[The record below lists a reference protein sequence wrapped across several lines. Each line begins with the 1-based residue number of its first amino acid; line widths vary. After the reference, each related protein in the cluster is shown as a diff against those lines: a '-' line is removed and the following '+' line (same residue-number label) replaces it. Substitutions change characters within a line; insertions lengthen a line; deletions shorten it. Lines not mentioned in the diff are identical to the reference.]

1 MSTPSFD
8 VVVVGAGCAGISAAI
23 GLAKAGFQVAVV
35 EAAVYPGAE
44 NWSGCVYFCENLAD
58 PDLLGPEGVEK
69 LAWERRLVR
78 RGAFVCNG
86 GSLLGVTYTDPEAFR
101 HCYTVLRPIF
111 DHHLAQ
117 LAVRQGVVL
126 LNATTAESLLRDGGR
141 VIGIA
146 TQRGPLYARLVFL
159 AEGDASHLV
168 TREGYEQLPEGKRQP
183 SFLQG
188 IKQVIDMSPEVVE
201 RNFDLRPGEG
211 AAFEVI
217 LRNAR
222 LNGRQ
227 LRLNMGGFV
236 YTNHASLSIG
246 LVLPADHLA
255 EHFAGDPNLLLEW
268 FENLPD
274 LQPWFAG
281 GTRGVF
287 GAKLIRGGGPKE
299 FPRLVDHGLA
309 IGGAASGL
317 GVDFPYPNY
326 TGPATRMGLQL
337 VRAVKA
343 IRRQNGEFTA
353 ETLQRYYLEPL
364 KQTRY
369 WRDAEFLRD
378 WPGYVEK
385 TQVFFDRQVDFLL
398 GSAWVWTQEGRKTE
412 ERWQDWLYLLL
423 LGAAPEWEKL
433 HQDQQH
439 LAKAMPVGTAFT
451 PPPLPLILHDAWL
464 TTLRSWFGSS
474 NGKASKQPG
483 LMNVHY
489 SVQGRR
495 VTQLPA
501 NLSPAARRLL
511 TQLRPG
517 LAGAAQA
524 IYAND
529 DQPLPAKINRAL
541 RAILRHL
548 DLGAALRLA
557 WSATRAGWG
566 FRRLWQRL
574 RGLPADR
581 ARAILNLPEPL
592 LSSLETAAAV
602 PDLTPLVPQAAQKWE
617 DRLGKLGYVT
627 DKRSHIHL
635 RWPAELGDYQ
645 KPIVADGLWHVC
657 PAHVYEARVSPLGQ
671 LQVVV
676 NHENC
681 VKCETCWRTTDLV
694 DWGRDGLH
702 RFIYAVHSP
711 AAARLIATQA
721 APPIKPLQAPKVIDC
736 WDAVRTDLQARLANE
751 ANESEANEQMPA
763 GHREAG
769 QHAVALARL
778 ARQLERKLAEL
789 PEAIS
794 REPRTI
800 DMARQDY
807 LQLLAGYAEGLGN
820 ALANALTQSGW
831 PTSSRAAWREA
842 GQRLE
847 KLTGEVRQRLRM
859 LGQHVRDQRYAW
871 AGGEARRIRQHELY
885 GVQQVLAALS
895 GGATSD
901 DVAAEL
907 MPYLAADEAAQ
918 ATAALRTS
926 WRQRLDD
933 GWGPYLWR
941 DLDRGRPLTP
951 PQEDLLRSLV
961 RAILDTSETPA
972 LGPSARRAALL
983 AELGRRDP
991 SLGYRA
997 ALHLLA
1003 CDIATQFG
1011 SEPLRERASAWLK
1024 VDNWVAAVWVED
1036 VRLDRDQLFGS
1047 AWLVPG
1053 ADWYLLWI
1061 GAELLVYSA
1070 AELQAATTP
1079 TKGLGLRGAQLQ
1091 RFEFPGI
1098 ALPACRHRVDSAAMA
1113 TFWQT
1118 TAAFDL
1124 LAVAWGMADHLTERC
1139 IAHATSRVQFPGLF
1153 HDERSRDT
1161 IGKFGAVK
1169 KMIAEMAAGRLVI
1182 ETLLHDRGN
1191 ALRRFEA
1198 AAYLLCSAPGSIGYN
1213 AGQIFGGTGYSEDDI
1228 LSKFYRDAAAW
1239 RFLLPLP
1246 RSAAADGWSERFAAV
1261 LAEAEARGALAEPVR
1276 HWRERLAAWRRGPSR
1291 TQQAQEAA
1299 GRGEAYLYATAA
1311 LLARCHARLEA
1322 GMDCEE
1328 TLALLDVWLVR
1339 EQRLLDELQ
1348 NLREADLA
1356 AGVTPA
1362 DTTAKGFAPV
1372 TDYGQFLAGPVKPL
1386 RPGEAGDRKAAGYVT
1401 GDFLVAPIDVQ
1412 APRYV
1417 PEMISTDTRLRA
1429 TDQRFHELI
1438 TSHFTER
1445 QGRKYERFIEANHRP
1460 DDADLDYCRRHGFFR
1475 LPIPKKLGGEELL
1488 KAEYYSLVMQSNQHA
1503 DATVSL
1509 LIQANTSIGT
1519 VPILLARDKDLPKA
1533 LKECAPLAQNTGL
1546 HQDVD
1551 GQLESLRLKAAVGDA
1566 TGLQALARKLEEQL
1580 QPVLRSA
1587 TFKGCFSRFSKEW
1600 QALAQAAAVGDCKR
1614 VQAKAETARPAWR
1627 AGCAAVVDLHAEL
1640 GRRLES
1646 CDLALRW
1653 IASGQIS
1660 AFALT
1665 EPSAGSDTARVATR
1679 ARLCQVP
1686 VEQDIGGAYRFTPA
1700 AGGGWR
1706 RVLDSRRL
1714 RFDPDGV
1721 FYQWADNQAS
1731 RIRFDEYDYET
1742 DDPRRQRYYEANG
1755 ERIYFTDI
1763 ALLRERDGRLWYDY
1777 WELTG
1782 AKMWIT
1788 NGRMCGIM
1796 ALYAK
1801 TEQGVTGFIVD
1812 RHAEGLVVGKDE
1824 EKMGQNGSP
1833 TNELSLQAVRV
1844 PREAVLG
1851 LEGRGQVNALETL
1864 NVGRAGLS
1872 MSSVSQMRSVLE
1884 MSTARTVELGQPD
1897 WATWRLDRIAA
1908 ETFTAEAVAFYVIGL
1923 FEHQATQSVRI
1934 ESAAAKMLVGE
1945 LLHSTIEWG
1954 EELFGRP
1961 GQTQQY
1967 LIEKRK
1973 RDARIVNLYEGT
1985 NEIQRFLIAKELATE
2000 VLPRWRM
2007 PPERFR
2013 DDPMSQTLQ
2022 ELLAG
2027 LRERLQAGVE
2037 RFGNGYWSNPNLQ
2050 PLVFH
2055 LSEATAWLLAAQ
2067 TIAGRYQWL
2076 AGQGERERLST
2087 GAAAFARAAQ
2097 EIRTRFRWFD
2107 ADFALARTGRYP
2119 PMIRAADVLFDR
2131 SAHQERTLPA
2141 PAQQISAP
2149 LTVLVVLEPTA
2160 AQVPTPMVQDGQ
2172 LLESYWALTEAD
2184 QSALEMALQLRDAAP
2199 EQVRIVAAVAGGRG
2213 LEGLLREVA
2222 AFDVETMLLLT
2233 PATPLPPS
2241 TVAAGLAAALTG
2253 RRFDLVLGPASTG
2266 DHTEGLV
2273 VSLLAAAWSLPEA
2286 GPALS
2291 VAVSQA
2297 AGQVLVRSSDG
2308 QPDQLRP
2315 MPAAI
2320 AVSPGQPLRPFTVSG
2335 YLRGLSRPV
2344 GLIAWPQQ
2352 VSVRGARWHPGRS
2365 ASAGEQSPPARMEP
2379 AQAAAWLTQALG
2391 VAADVPPLPTGHVEV
2406 LDQAGQPDLPAAG
2419 AVVVIGTDEEGR
2431 LSGSALAAV
2440 KAGTVLAQPTQVL
2453 LMAPPSRQAVERAAA
2468 ALAAL
2473 GISHVDAWVHDLFAA
2488 GDRLRAALLAEIW
2501 PQGRGHMPSLVIGE
2515 KWTET
2520 ALARLANGVT
2530 FLPRI
2535 KEVRVGAEGQ
2545 QLTWAVHGGKLRA
2558 QWRRTTNVPN
2568 SLWLTVTDDAE
2579 VAGENRVALAVERG
2593 PRDIPTVRH
2602 WRLEVDR
2609 LFGRADLARLMAE
2622 VKAAAGVA
2630 RLSDAEFIVDV
2641 GAGVGNRDGYE
2652 AVIEPLLSALKRI
2665 GVRGVQVGGSRKVT
2679 EELHLLPV
2687 DRQIGQS
2694 GVSVNPKILL
2704 AIGISG
2710 APQHLQYIGTRATI
2724 VSFNKDAEA
2733 PIMTLNQRQPRPVVF
2748 PVVGDLFVTVPAFTA
2763 ALLAAEGE
2771 PPPTAAPAATGRSDS
2786 RTIGLE
2792 AAPALAAS

>member
-1 MSTPSFD
+1 MSTPRFD
-8 VVVVGAGCAGISAAI
+8 VVIVGAGCAGISAAL

-44 NWSGCVYFCENLAD
+44 NWSGCVYFCENLAE
-58 PDLLGPEGVEK
+58 PELLGPEGVQE

-78 RGAFVCNG
+78 RGAFVSNG
-86 GSLLGVTYTDPEAFR
+86 TSLLGVTYTDADAFR
-101 HCYTVLRPIF
+101 YCYTVLRPIF

-117 LAVRQGVVL
+117 MAVRHGVVL
-126 LNATTAESLLRDGGR
+126 LNATTAECLLRDESR
-141 VIGIA
+141 VIGIS
-146 TQRGPLYARLVFL
+146 TQRGPIYARLVFL

-168 TREGYEQLPEGKRQP
+168 TREGYEQLPPGQRQP
-183 SFLQG
+183 TFLHG
-188 IKQVIDMSPEVVE
+188 IKQVIDMPPEVVE

-211 AAFEVI
+211 AAFEII

-236 YTNHASLSIG
+236 YTNHASLSMG

-281 GTRGVF
+281 GTRSVF
-287 GAKLIRGGGPKE
+287 GAKLIRGGGLRE

-343 IRRQNGEFTA
+343 ISRQKGEFTA
-353 ETLQRYYLEPL
+353 EALHRHYLEPL

-398 GSAWVWTQEGRKTE
+398 GSAHVWTQEGKQPD
-412 ERWQDWLYLLL
+412 ERWQEWLYLML
-423 LGAAPEWEKL
+423 LGAAPEWETL
-433 HQDQQH
+433 QEDQRH
-439 LAKAMPVGTAFT
+439 LAKALPVAAAFV
-451 PPPLPLILHDAWL
+451 PPPLLLILHDAWL
-464 TTLRSWFGSS
+464 TTLRSWLGSG
-474 NGKASKQPG
+474 NGATGRQAG
-483 LMNVHY
+483 RLDVYY

-495 VTQLPA
+495 VQQLPA
-501 NLSPAARRLL
+501 NLGPAMRRLL
-511 TQLRPG
+511 AQVRPG
-517 LAGAAQA
+517 LAAAARA

-529 DQPLPAKINRAL
+529 EQPLPGKIDRAL
-541 RAILRHL
+541 RAVLRHI
-548 DLGAALRLA
+548 DLGAAVRLA

-592 LSSLETAAAV
+592 LTNLEAAAAV

-645 KPIVADGLWHVC
+645 KPLIANGLWHVC

-721 APPIKPLQAPKVIDC
+721 APPIKPLQAPAAADY
-736 WDAVRTDLQARLANE
+736 WDAIRTELQTRRM
-751 ANESEANEQMPA
+751 NEQSQGGDA
-763 GHREAG
+763 ELKAH
-769 QHAVALARL
+769 VDYLARL
-778 ARQLERKLAEL
+778 AVQLERKLAEL
-789 PEAIS
+789 PEAVS
-794 REPRTI
+794 REPRII
-800 DMARQDY
+800 DVARQDY
-807 LQLLAGYAEGLGN
+807 LLLLAGYAESLGN
-820 ALANALTQSGW
+820 ALANALAQAGW
-831 PTSSRAAWREA
+831 SAANFPSWREA
-842 GQRLE
+842 GQQLE
-847 KLTGEVRQRLRM
+847 KLLRSMQERLRL
-859 LGQHVRDQRYAW
+859 LGQHIRDQRYAW
-871 AGGEARRIRQHELY
+871 AGGEARRIRHHELH
-885 GVQQVLAALS
+885 GVQQVLAALN
-895 GGATSD
+895 GGTAGHNVTAT
-901 DVAAEL
+901 L
-907 MPYLAADEAAQ
+907 KPYLAADEAVRE
-918 ATAALRTS
+918 TAALGAT

-951 PQEDLLRSLV
+951 PQEELLRSLL
-961 RAILDTSETPA
+961 RAILETSEAPA
-972 LGPSARRAALL
+972 LGPAPRRAALL

-991 SLGYRA
+991 SLGYRVA
-997 ALHLLA
+997 SHLLA
-1003 CDIATQFG
+1003 CDLAKQFG
-1011 SEPLRERASAWLK
+1011 SESLRALGEVWCK
-1024 VDNWVAAVWVED
+1024 VAHWVAAVCVED
-1036 VRLDRDQLFGS
+1036 ARIEHEHLFGS

-1053 ADWYLLWI
+1053 AESYLLWVRD
-1061 GAELLVYSA
+1061 ELLVYSA
-1070 AELQAATTP
+1070 AELQAATAP

-1091 RFEFPGI
+1091 RFEFRGTS
-1098 ALPACRHRVDSAAMA
+1098 LPTCRLRVDPAALA
-1113 TFWQT
+1113 SFWQT
-1118 TAAFDL
+1118 TAVFDL
-1124 LAVAWGMADHLTERC
+1124 LAVAWGMADQLTERC

-1191 ALRRFEA
+1191 PLRRFEA

-1213 AGQIFGGTGYSEDDI
+1213 AGQVFGGTGYSEDDI
-1228 LSKFYRDAAAW
+1228 LSKFYRDASAW
-1239 RFLLPLP
+1239 RFLLPLS
-1246 RSAAADGWSERFAAV
+1246 RTADDGWSESVAAV

-1276 HWRERLAAWRRGPSR
+1276 RWRERLAAWRCGPTL

-1299 GRGEAYLYATAA
+1299 RRGEAYLYATAL

-1322 GMDCEE
+1322 GLESEE

-1348 NLREADLA
+1348 LLREADVPA
-1356 AGVTPA
+1356 AWLPSGTQANGLV
-1362 DTTAKGFAPV
+1362 PV

-1386 RPGEAGDRKAAGYVT
+1386 RPGEASDRKAAGYVT

-1417 PEMISTDTRLRA
+1417 PEMITTDARLRA

-1460 DDADLDYCRRHGFFR
+1460 DDADLEFCRRHGFFR
-1475 LPIPKKLGGEELL
+1475 LPIPKKLGGEEML

-1533 LKECAPLAQNTGL
+1533 IKECAPLAQNTGL

-1551 GQLESLRLKAAVGDA
+1551 GQLESLRLKASVGDV
-1566 TGLQALARKLEEQL
+1566 TGLQTLARKLDEQL

-1587 TFKGCFSRFSKEW
+1587 TFKGCFGRFSKEW
-1600 QALAQAAAVGDCKR
+1600 QALAQAAAVGDLKR

-1627 AGCAAVVDLHAEL
+1627 AGCAAVVELHAEL
-1640 GRRLES
+1640 GRRLEA

-1686 VEQDIGGAYRFTPA
+1686 VEQDAHGAYRFVPA

-1706 RVLDSRRL
+1706 RVLDARRL
-1714 RFDPDGV
+1714 RFDTDGV
-1721 FYQWADNQAS
+1721 SYQWAENQAS

-1801 TEQGVTGFIVD
+1801 TDQGVTGFIVD

-1824 EKMGQNGSP
+1824 DKMGQNGSP

-1884 MSTARTVELGQPD
+1884 MSSARTTELGQPD
-1897 WATWRLDRIAA
+1897 WARWRLDRIAA

-1961 GQTQQY
+1961 GQTQEF

-1985 NEIQRFLIAKELATE
+1985 NEIQRFLIAKELATD
-2000 VLPRWRM
+2000 VLARWRM

-2013 DDPMSQTLQ
+2013 EDPMSRTLQ

-2067 TIAGRYQWL
+2067 TVAGRYHWL
-2076 AGQGERERLST
+2076 AGRGETERLRI

-2097 EIRTRFRWFD
+2097 EIRARFRWFD
-2107 ADFALARTGRYP
+2107 AEFALARTGRYP
-2119 PMIRAADVLFDR
+2119 SVIRAADLLFDR
-2131 SAHQERTLPA
+2131 STHQERTVPA
-2141 PAQQISAP
+2141 LVQQITSP

-2160 AQVPTPMVQDGQ
+2160 AQVPTPMVHDGQ

-2199 EQVRIVAAVAGGRG
+2199 EQVHIVAAAAGGRG

-2222 AFDVETMLLLT
+2222 ALDVETMLLLT
-2233 PATPLPPS
+2233 PASPLPPS
-2241 TVAAGLAAALTG
+2241 TVAAGLSAALAD

-2266 DHTEGLV
+2266 DHAEGLL
-2273 VSLLAAAWSLPEA
+2273 VSLLAAAWNLPEA
-2286 GPALS
+2286 GPAAG

-2297 AGQVLVRSSDG
+2297 SGQLLVRGGDG
-2308 QPDQLRP
+2308 QPDQLRSL
-2315 MPAAI
+2315 PAA
-2320 AVSPGQPLRPFTVSG
+2320 VSVGPGRPLRPFTVAG

-2344 GLIAWPQQ
+2344 RLLPWPPQ
-2352 VSVRGARWHPGRS
+2352 VSVRGGKWHPGRS
-2365 ASAGEQSPPARMEP
+2365 ADGGEQFVPARMEP

-2391 VAADVPPLPTGHVEV
+2391 IAAEAPPPPTGHIEV
-2406 LDQAGQPDLPAAG
+2406 LDQTGTPDLPETG
-2419 AVVVIGTDEEGR
+2419 ALVVIGTDEEGR
-2431 LSGSALAAV
+2431 LSASALAAV
-2440 KAGTVLAQPTQVL
+2440 KAGTALARPTQVL
-2453 LMAPPSRQAVERAAA
+2453 LLAPPARQAVERAAA
-2468 ALAAL
+2468 ALGAL
-2473 GISHVDAWVHDLFAA
+2473 GITHVVAWVHEWFAL
-2488 GDRLRAALLAEIW
+2488 GDQLRTALLTEVW
-2501 PQGRGHMPSLVIGE
+2501 PRGGVPSPSVVVGE

-2520 ALARLANGVT
+2520 ALARLASGAT
-2530 FLPRI
+2530 FLPRV
-2535 KEVRVGAEGQ
+2535 KDLRVDTEHQ
-2545 QLTWAVHGGKLRA
+2545 QLAWAVHGGKLRA
-2558 QWRRTTNVPN
+2558 HWSRTAKVPEA
-2568 SLWLTVTDDAE
+2568 LWLTVTDDTE
-2579 VAGENRVALAVERG
+2579 VAGESGAAVSAERS
-2593 PRDIPTVRH
+2593 PRELPTVRR

-2609 LFGRADLARLMAE
+2609 LFGRADLTRLMAE

-2652 AVIEPLLSALKRI
+2652 AVIEPLLAALKQI

-2704 AIGISG
+2704 AVGISG
-2710 APQHLQYIGTRATI
+2710 APQHLQYIGPRATI
-2724 VSFNKDAEA
+2724 VCFNKDPEA
-2733 PIMTLNQRQPRPVVF
+2733 PMMTLNQRQPRPVVF
-2748 PVVGDLFVTVPAFTA
+2748 PVVGDLFVTLPAFTA
-2763 ALLAAEGE
+2763 ALLAAEGS
-2771 PPPTAAPAATGRSDS
+2771 PPPPAPTTTSRSEA
-2786 RTIGLE
+2786 RTIQAE
-2792 AAPALAAS
+2792 AAAVLAAS